1 MKSLSIGP
9 PVRKLRLIIKRE
21 YLTRV
26 KTKGFIIGT
35 ILVPL
40 LGVAFCLLI
49 IFLVRH
55 KPSQTM
61 RLVVVDNS
69 GTLAQPITHNLDG
82 KLENGQPEFTIVETM
97 VRPASPDAV
106 QQDLRS
112 RINSEKIDAYLWI
125 PADGTQSF
133 ELHMR
138 NPDNFALI
146 GPLSGAVDQ
155 AVISAR
161 LSDRGVHLDDIKA
174 VLRGTDLQLLKVS
187 EAGESVEKG
196 QSIGIAIALVILLYT
211 ALLMYGIIT
220 MRSVLEEKT
229 TRTMEVLISAVS
241 PFELL
246 CGKILGV
253 AAAAFT
259 QFAIWMISTA
269 LLFSYGALAAAGMG
283 TGSALSGVHIPISL
297 VLYAGIFFFGGYFL
311 YSAMFAA
318 IGSACS
324 NEQDAQQLQWIA
336 MAPLVFCMVIYSLVL
351 NDPSSTTSV
360 VLSEIPFFSPVLM
373 ALRISLQTPP
383 FWQIA
388 LALVL
393 LFLTTI
399 VSIYA
404 SAKIYR
410 VGILMYGKR
419 PSVVEMFRWLR
430 YS

>member
-1 MKSLSIGP
+1 M
-9 PVRKLRLIIKRE
+9 RKLRLIVKRE

-35 ILVPL
+35 IIVPL
-40 LGVAFCLLI
+40 IGVAFCLLI
-49 IFLVRH
+49 IFLVNH
-55 KPSQTM
+55 KPTQSM
-61 RLVVVDNS
+61 RLVIVDNS
-69 GTLAQPITHNLDG
+69 GTLAQAITHGLDA
-82 KLENGQPEFTIVETM
+82 KLDNGQPEFSIVETI
-97 VRPASPDAV
+97 VQPASPDAV
-106 QQDLRS
+106 QQDLRA
-112 RINSEKIDAYLWI
+112 RINSEKLDAYLWI
-125 PADGTQSF
+125 PKDPSQSF

-138 NPDNFALI
+138 NPDNFSLI

-155 AVISAR
+155 AVISSR
-161 LSDRGVHLDDIKA
+161 LSERGVHLDDIKDI
-174 VLRGTDLQLLKVS
+174 LRGTDLKLLKVS
-187 EAGESVEKG
+187 ETGESVEKG
-196 QSIGIAIALVILLYT
+196 QSIGIAIALVVLLYT

-229 TRTMEVLISAVS
+229 TRTMEVLISAVR

-283 TGSALSGVHIPISL
+283 QGSALSGVHVPISL
-297 VLYAGIFFFGGYFL
+297 VLYAGVFFVGGYFL
-311 YSAMFAA
+311 YSSMFAA
-318 IGSACS
+318 VGSACS
-324 NEQDAQQLQWIA
+324 NEQDAQQLQWVA
-336 MAPLVFCMVIYSLVL
+336 MAPLVFCMVIYSVVL
-351 NDPSSTTSV
+351 NDPTSTISV

-383 FWQIA
+383 WWQIA
-388 LALVL
+388 LSLAL
-393 LFLTTI
+393 LFLTT
-399 VSIYA
+399 VGTIYA

-410 VGILMYGKR
+410 AGILMYGKR
-419 PSVVEMFRWLR
+419 PSLVEMFRWLR

>member
-1 MKSLSIGP
+1 M
-9 PVRKLRLIIKRE
+9 RKLRLIIKRE

-35 ILVPL
+35 VIVPL
-40 LGVAFCLLI
+40 IGLAFCLLI
-49 IFLVRH
+49 VFLVNH
-55 KPSQTM
+55 KPTQTM
-61 RLVVVDNS
+61 RLVVVDES
-69 GTLAQPITHNLDG
+69 GALAETITHNLDG
-82 KLENGQPEFTIVETM
+82 KLENGQPEFIIVEKIAH
-97 VRPASPDAV
+97 PASPDAL
-106 QQDLRS
+106 QQDLRA
-112 RINSEKIDAYLWI
+112 RINSGKLDAYLWI
-125 PADGTQSF
+125 PADTSQSF

-146 GPLSGAVDQ
+146 GPLSSAVDQ
-155 AVISAR
+155 AVISGR
-161 LSDRGVHLDDIKA
+161 LSDRGVHLDDIKQILHGA
-174 VLRGTDLQLLKVS
+174 DLKLLKVS
-187 EAGESVEKG
+187 ETGESVEKG
-196 QSIGIAIALVILLYT
+196 QSIGIAIALVVLLYT

-229 TRTMEVLISAVS
+229 TRTMEVLISAVT

-259 QFAIWMISTA
+259 QFAIWMVSTA
-269 LLFSYGALAAAGMG
+269 LLFSYGALAAMGMG
-283 TGSALSGVHIPISL
+283 TGSALSGVHVPISL
-297 VLYAGIFFFGGYFL
+297 VLYAGVFFFGGYFL

-324 NEQDAQQLQWIA
+324 NDQDAQQLQWVA
-336 MAPLVFCMVIYSLVL
+336 MAPLVFCMVIYSVVL
-351 NDPSSTTSV
+351 NDPTSTMSV

-373 ALRISLQTPP
+373 SLRISLQTPP
-383 FWQIA
+383 AWQIA

-393 LFLTTI
+393 LLLTTLG
-399 VSIYA
+399 SIWA

-410 VGILMYGKR
+410 VGVLMYGKR
-419 PSVVEMFRWLR
+419 PSLVEMFRWLR

>member
-1 MKSLSIGP
+1 
-9 PVRKLRLIIKRE
+9 VRKLRLIIKRE

-82 KLENGQPEFTIVETM
+82 KLENGQPEFTIVETI
-97 VRPASPDAV
+97 VHPASPDAV

-125 PADGTQSF
+125 PADATQSF

-161 LSDRGVHLDDIKA
+161 LSDRGVHLGDVKEI
-174 VLRGTDLQLLKVS
+174 LRGTDLKLLKVS

-229 TRTMEVLISAVS
+229 TRTMEVLISAVT

-246 CGKILGV
+246 LGKILGV

-283 TGSALSGVHIPISL
+283 AGSALSGVHIPISL
-297 VLYAGIFFFGGYFL
+297 VLYAGVFFFGGYFL

-351 NDPSSTTSV
+351 NDPSSTTSI

-410 VGILMYGKR
+410 IGILMYGKR
-419 PSVVEMFRWLR
+419 PSIVEMFRWLR

>member
-1 MKSLSIGP
+1 
-9 PVRKLRLIIKRE
+9 
-21 YLTRV
+21 V

-61 RLVVVDNS
+61 RLVIVDNS

-82 KLENGQPEFTIVETM
+82 KLENGQPEFNIVETI
-97 VRPASPDAV
+97 VRPASPDTV

-125 PADGTQSF
+125 PADATQSF

-161 LSDRGVHLDDIKA
+161 LSARGVHLDDVKEI
-174 VLRGTDLQLLKVS
+174 LRGTDLKLLKVS
-187 EAGESVEKG
+187 ETGESVEKG

-229 TRTMEVLISAVS
+229 TRTMEVLISAVT

-269 LLFSYGALAAAGMG
+269 LLFTYGALAAAGMG
-283 TGSALSGVHIPISL
+283 AGSALSGVHIPISL

-318 IGSACS
+318 IGAACS
-324 NEQDAQQLQWIA
+324 NEQDAQQLQWVA
-336 MAPLVFCMVIYSLVL
+336 MAPLVFCMVIYSVVL
-351 NDPSSTTSV
+351 NDPTSTTSV

-373 ALRISLQTPP
+373 SLRISLQTPP
-383 FWQIA
+383 VWQIV

-399 VSIYA
+399 GSIYA

-419 PSVVEMFRWLR
+419 PSLVEMFRWLR

>member
-1 MKSLSIGP
+1 MKSLSTGL
-9 PVRKLRLIIKRE
+9 PVRKLRLIVKRE
-21 YLTRV
+21 YLTRI

-40 LGVAFCLLI
+40 LGLAFCLLI
-49 IFLVRH
+49 IFLVNH
-55 KPSQTM
+55 KPTHSM
-61 RLVVVDNS
+61 RLVIVDNS
-69 GTLAQPITHNLDG
+69 GTLAQPIAQGLDA
-82 KLENGQPEFTIVETM
+82 KLENGNPEFNIVETI
-97 VRPASPDAV
+97 VSPAAPDAV
-106 QQDLRS
+106 QQDLRA
-112 RINSEKIDAYLWI
+112 RINAEKIDAYLWI
-125 PADGTQSF
+125 PRDPKDSF

-138 NPDNFALI
+138 NPDNFSLI

-161 LSDRGVHLDDIKA
+161 LSERGVHLDDIKSI
-174 VLRGTDLQLLKVS
+174 LRGTDLKLMKIS
-187 EAGESVEKG
+187 ETGEAEEKG

-229 TRTMEVLISAVS
+229 TRTMEVLISAVR

-246 CGKILGV
+246 TGKILGV

-259 QFAIWMISTA
+259 QFAVWMISTA
-269 LLFSYGALAAAGMG
+269 LLFTYGALAAMGMG
-283 TGSALSGVHIPISL
+283 GTAMSGVHVPISL
-297 VLYAGIFFFGGYFL
+297 VLYASIFFIGGYFL
-311 YSAMFAA
+311 YSSMFAA
-318 IGSACS
+318 IGAACS

-336 MAPLVFCMVIYSLVL
+336 MAPLVFCMVIYSMVL
-351 NDPSSTTSV
+351 NDPTSTASV
-360 VLSEIPFFSPVLM
+360 VLSEIPFFAPVLM
-373 ALRISLQTPP
+373 SLRISLQTPP
-383 FWQIA
+383 AWQIA
-388 LALVL
+388 LSLVL

-399 VSIYA
+399 GTIWA

-419 PSVVEMFRWLR
+419 PSLVEMFRWLR

>member
-1 MKSLSIGP
+1 M
-9 PVRKLRLIIKRE
+9 RKLRLIIKRE

-35 ILVPL
+35 VIVPL
-40 LGVAFCLLI
+40 IGVAFCLLI

-55 KPSQTM
+55 KPTQTM
-61 RLVVVDNS
+61 RLVIVDNS
-69 GTLAQPITHNLDG
+69 GTLAQPITNGLDA
-82 KLENGQPEFTIVETM
+82 KLENGQPEFNIVETI
-97 VRPASPDAV
+97 VHPASPDAV

-112 RINSEKIDAYLWI
+112 RINSEKLDAYLWI
-125 PADGTQSF
+125 PADAKESF

-155 AVISAR
+155 AVISSR
-161 LSDRGVHLDDIKA
+161 LSERGVHLDDIKS
-174 VLRGTDLQLLKVS
+174 VLRGTDLKLLKVS

-220 MRSVLEEKT
+220 MRSVLEEKS
-229 TRTMEVLISAVS
+229 TRTMEVLISAVT

-246 CGKILGV
+246 AGKILGV

-283 TGSALSGVHIPISL
+283 AGSAMSGVHVPISL
-297 VLYAGIFFFGGYFL
+297 VLYAGVFFFGGYFL
-311 YSAMFAA
+311 YSSMFAA

-324 NEQDAQQLQWIA
+324 NEQDAQQLQWVA
-336 MAPLVFCMVIYSLVL
+336 MAPLVFCMVIYSVVL
-351 NDPSSTTSV
+351 NDPTSTVSV

-373 ALRISLQTPP
+373 SLRISLQTPP
-383 FWQIA
+383 VWQIVLA
-388 LALVL
+388 LAL
-393 LFLTTI
+393 LFVTT
-399 VSIYA
+399 VGTIYA

-410 VGILMYGKR
+410 VGVLMYGKR
-419 PSVVEMFRWLR
+419 PSIVEMFRWLR

>member
-1 MKSLSIGP
+1 M
-9 PVRKLRLIIKRE
+9 RKLRLIIKRE

-35 ILVPL
+35 IIVPL

-82 KLENGQPEFTIVETM
+82 KLENGQPEFTIVETI
-97 VRPASPDAV
+97 VHPASPDAV

-125 PADGTQSF
+125 PADATQSF

-161 LSDRGVHLDDIKA
+161 LSDRGVHLGDVKEI
-174 VLRGTDLQLLKVS
+174 LRGTDLKLLKVS

-229 TRTMEVLISAVS
+229 TRTMEVLISAVT

-246 CGKILGV
+246 LGKILGV

-283 TGSALSGVHIPISL
+283 AGSALSGVHIPISL
-297 VLYAGIFFFGGYFL
+297 VLYAGVFFFGGYFL

-351 NDPSSTTSV
+351 NDPSSTTSI

-410 VGILMYGKR
+410 IGILMYGKR
-419 PSVVEMFRWLR
+419 PSIVEMFRWLR

>member
-1 MKSLSIGP
+1 
-9 PVRKLRLIIKRE
+9 VRKLRLIIKRE
-21 YLTRV
+21 YLTRI

-40 LGVAFCLLI
+40 IGLAFCLLI
-49 IFLVRH
+49 IFLVNH
-55 KPSQTM
+55 KPTQSM
-61 RLVVVDNS
+61 RLVIVDNS
-69 GTLAQPITHNLDG
+69 GTLAQPIRQGLDA
-82 KLENGQPEFTIVETM
+82 KLENGQPEFAIVETI
-97 VRPASPDAV
+97 VRPALPEAV
-106 QQDLRS
+106 QQDLRV
-112 RINSEKIDAYLWI
+112 RINSGKIDAYLWL
-125 PADGTQSF
+125 PRNPKDSF

-138 NPDNFALI
+138 NPDNFSLI

-155 AVISAR
+155 AVIAGR
-161 LSDRGVHLDDIKA
+161 LNERGVHLDDIKA
-174 VLRGTDLQLLKVS
+174 VLQGTDLKLLKVS
-187 EAGESVEKG
+187 DTGESVEKG
-196 QSIGIAIALVILLYT
+196 QSIGIAIALVVLLYT

-229 TRTMEVLISAVS
+229 TRTMEVLISTVR

-246 CGKILGV
+246 SGKILGV

-269 LLFSYGALAAAGMG
+269 LLFSYGALAALGMG
-283 TGSALSGVHIPISL
+283 QGSALSGVHVPISL
-297 VLYAGIFFFGGYFL
+297 VFYAGLFFVGGYFL
-311 YSAMFAA
+311 YSSMFAA
-318 IGSACS
+318 IGAACS

-336 MAPLVFCMVIYSLVL
+336 MAPLAFCMVIYSMVL
-351 NDPSSTTSV
+351 NDPTSTASV
-360 VLSEIPFFSPVLM
+360 VLSEIPFFAPVLM

-383 FWQIA
+383 AWQIA
-388 LALVL
+388 LSLAL

-399 VSIYA
+399 ATIYA

-419 PSVVEMFRWLR
+419 PSLVEMFRWLR

>member
-1 MKSLSIGP
+1 M
-9 PVRKLRLIIKRE
+9 RKLRLIVKRE
-21 YLTRV
+21 YLTRI

-40 LGVAFCLLI
+40 LGLAFCLLI
-49 IFLVRH
+49 IFLVNH
-55 KPSQTM
+55 KPTHSM
-61 RLVVVDNS
+61 RLVIVDNS
-69 GTLAQPITHNLDG
+69 GTLAQPITQGLDN
-82 KLENGQPEFTIVETM
+82 KLENGQPEFNIEETI

-106 QQDLRS
+106 QQDLRA
-112 RINSEKIDAYLWI
+112 RINAEKIDAYLWI
-125 PADGTQSF
+125 PRDPKDSF

-138 NPDNFALI
+138 NPDNFSLI

-161 LSDRGVHLDDIKA
+161 LSERGVHLDDIKSILHGA
-174 VLRGTDLQLLKVS
+174 DLKLMKVS
-187 EAGESVEKG
+187 EAGEAEEKG
-196 QSIGIAIALVILLYT
+196 QSIGIAIALVVLLYT

-229 TRTMEVLISAVS
+229 TRTMEVLISAVR

-259 QFAIWMISTA
+259 QFAVWMISTA
-269 LLFSYGALAAAGMG
+269 LLFTYGALAAMGMG
-283 TGSALSGVHIPISL
+283 GTAMSGVHVPISL
-297 VLYAGIFFFGGYFL
+297 VLYASIFFIGGYFL
-311 YSAMFAA
+311 YSSMFAA
-318 IGSACS
+318 IGAACS

-336 MAPLVFCMVIYSLVL
+336 MAPLVFCMVIYSMVL
-351 NDPSSTTSV
+351 NDPTSTASV
-360 VLSEIPFFSPVLM
+360 VLSEIPFFAPVLM
-373 ALRISLQTPP
+373 SLRISLQTPP
-383 FWQIA
+383 AWQIA
-388 LALVL
+388 LSLVL

-399 VSIYA
+399 ATVWA

-419 PSVVEMFRWLR
+419 PSLVEMFRWLR

>member
-1 MKSLSIGP
+1 M
-9 PVRKLRLIIKRE
+9 RKLRLIVKRE

-26 KTKGFIIGT
+26 KTKSFIIGT
-35 ILVPL
+35 ITVPL

-49 IFLVRH
+49 IFLVNH
-55 KPSQTM
+55 KPTQSM
-61 RLVVVDNS
+61 RLVIVDNS
-69 GTLAQPITHNLDG
+69 GALAQPITQNLDAKLDNG
-82 KLENGQPEFTIVETM
+82 KLEFTIVETI

-106 QQDLRS
+106 QLDLRS
-112 RINSEKIDAYLWI
+112 RINAGKLDAYLWI
-125 PADGTQSF
+125 PRDPSQSF
-133 ELHMR
+133 ELHTR
-138 NPDNFALI
+138 NPDNFSLI
-146 GPLSGAVDQ
+146 EPLSGAVDQ
-155 AVISAR
+155 AVISGR
-161 LSDRGVHLDDIKA
+161 LSERGVHLDDIKEI
-174 VLRGTDLQLLKVS
+174 LHSTDLKLLKVN
-187 EAGESVEKG
+187 ETGESVEKG
-196 QSIGIAIALVILLYT
+196 QSIGIAIALVVLLYT

-283 TGSALSGVHIPISL
+283 QGSALSGVHVPVSL
-297 VLYAGIFFFGGYFL
+297 VLYAGAFFVGGYFL

-318 IGSACS
+318 IGSSCS

-383 FWQIA
+383 VWQIA

-393 LFLTTI
+393 LFVTT
-399 VSIYA
+399 VGSIYA
-404 SAKIYR
+404 SAKVYR

-419 PSVVEMFRWLR
+419 PSLIEMFRWLR

>member
-1 MKSLSIGP
+1 M
-9 PVRKLRLIIKRE
+9 RKLRLIVKRE

-40 LGVAFCLLI
+40 IGLAFCLLI
-49 IFLVRH
+49 IYLVNH
-55 KPSQTM
+55 KPTQSM
-61 RLVVVDNS
+61 RLVIVDDS
-69 GTLAQPITHNLDG
+69 GTLAQPITQGLDA
-82 KLENGQPEFTIVETM
+82 KLENGKPEFTIVETI
-97 VRPASPDAV
+97 VQPASPDTV
-106 QQDLRS
+106 QQDLRA

-125 PADGTQSF
+125 PRDPKGSF

-138 NPDNFALI
+138 NPDNFSLI

-155 AVISAR
+155 AVISRR
-161 LSDRGVHLDDIKA
+161 LSERGVHLDDIKTILHGA
-174 VLRGTDLQLLKVS
+174 DLKLMKVS
-187 EAGESVEKG
+187 ETGEAEEKG
-196 QSIGIAIALVILLYT
+196 QSIGIAIALVVLLYT

-229 TRTMEVLISAVS
+229 TRTMEVLISAVR

-246 CGKILGV
+246 AGKILGV
-253 AAAAFT
+253 ALAAFT

-269 LLFSYGALAAAGMG
+269 LLFSYGTLAALGMG
-283 TGSALSGVHIPISL
+283 QGSAMSGVHIPISL
-297 VLYAGIFFFGGYFL
+297 VLYAGIFFVGGYFL
-311 YSAMFAA
+311 YSSMFAA
-318 IGSACS
+318 IGAACS

-336 MAPLVFCMVIYSLVL
+336 MAPLVFCMVIYSMVL
-351 NDPSSTTSV
+351 NDPTSTASV
-360 VLSEIPFFSPVLM
+360 VLSEIPFFAPVLM

-383 FWQIA
+383 AWQIA
-388 LALVL
+388 LALFL
-393 LFLTTI
+393 LLITT
-399 VSIYA
+399 VATVYA

-419 PSVVEMFRWLR
+419 PSLVEMFRWLR

>member
-35 ILVPL
+35 IIVPL
-40 LGVAFCLLI
+40 IGLAFCLLI
-49 IFLVRH
+49 IFLVNH
-55 KPSQTM
+55 KPTQTM
-61 RLVVVDNS
+61 RLVIVDNS
-69 GTLAQPITHNLDG
+69 GTLAQPITHNLDA
-82 KLENGQPEFTIVETM
+82 KLENGQPEFTIVETIIQ
-97 VRPASPDAV
+97 PAAPDAF

-125 PADGTQSF
+125 PKDPTQSF

-155 AVISAR
+155 AVISGR
-161 LSDRGVHLDDIKA
+161 LSQRGVHLDDIKEI
-174 VLRGTDLQLLKVS
+174 LRGTDLKLLKVS
-187 EAGESVEKG
+187 ETGESVEKG

-269 LLFSYGALAAAGMG
+269 LLFTYGALAAAGMG
-283 TGSALSGVHIPISL
+283 AGSALSGVHIPISL

-324 NEQDAQQLQWIA
+324 NEQDAQQLQWVA

-351 NDPSSTTSV
+351 NDPTSTTSV

-373 ALRISLQTPP
+373 SLRISLQTPP
-383 FWQIA
+383 AWQIA

-419 PSVVEMFRWLR
+419 PSLVEMFRWLR

>member
-1 MKSLSIGP
+1 M
-9 PVRKLRLIIKRE
+9 RKLGLIIKRE

-61 RLVVVDNS
+61 RLVIVDNS

-82 KLENGQPEFTIVETM
+82 KLENGLPEFNIVETI

-125 PADGTQSF
+125 PADATQSF

-161 LSDRGVHLDDIKA
+161 LSARGVHLDDVKEI
-174 VLRGTDLQLLKVS
+174 LRGTDLKLLKVS

-229 TRTMEVLISAVS
+229 TRTMEVLISAVT

-269 LLFSYGALAAAGMG
+269 LLFTYGALAAAGMG
-283 TGSALSGVHIPISL
+283 AGSALSGVHIPISL

-318 IGSACS
+318 IGAACS

-336 MAPLVFCMVIYSLVL
+336 MAPLVFCMVIYSVVL

-373 ALRISLQTPP
+373 ALRISLLTPP
-383 FWQIA
+383 VWQIVLA
-388 LALVL
+388 LAL

-399 VSIYA
+399 GSIYA

-419 PSVVEMFRWLR
+419 PSLVEMFRWLR